1 MKRGG
6 VRARRNNLSFC
17 STVFFLEQPVRN
29 LRLDFRHH
37 LVLEDLFHFRHPRI
51 LEASG
56 LEDLAYLGPHFPRPR
71 ARADL
76 EFRAN
81 LGQVDGAFFL
91 GAFVKCSGIFD
102 FELGRSVGC

>member
-1 MKRGG
+1 MRT
-6 VRARRNNLSFC
+6 RRNNLSFC

-29 LRLDFRHH
+29 LRLDFHH

-71 ARADL
+71 ADL
-76 EFRAN
+76 GFRAN

-91 GAFVKCSGIFD
+91 WAFWECSGIFD